1 MGILEQVTNL
11 KKQGIPDEK
20 IVNDLSQQGISP
32 NEISNALKQAEIK
45 NAVSGYGQD
54 EEMYPSI
61 MPPEETPVPEP
72 QAYEPQENYYQP
84 QEETYAPQEN
94 YIPQTQQYSQTQ
106 EQYLP
111 QEQTYSN
118 YQQNSSADLIME
130 IADQVASEK
139 IKKTQKLA
147 ESSSEATILLQ
158 NKFENLSNRLKKIET
173 IIDKLQI
180 AILEKVGS
188 YGQNLENIKKE
199 MSMMQDSFSKMISSP
214 KQKEE
219 THKKSS
225 KKK

>member
-11 KKQGIPDEK
+11 KKQGVPDDK
-20 IVNDLSQQGISP
+20 IVSDLSQQGISP

-45 NAVSGYGQD
+45 NAVSGVGQD

-61 MPPEETPVPEP
+61 MPAETQVP
-72 QAYEPQENYYQP
+72 EPQENYYQP
-84 QEETYAPQEN
+84 QEENYPPQETYA
-94 YIPQTQQYSQTQ
+94 PQTQQYAQAQ
-106 EQYLP
+106 EQYFP
-111 QEQTYSN
+111 QEQAYSN
-118 YQQNSSADLIME
+118 YQPNSSTDLIME

-158 NKFENLSNRLKKIET
+158 DKFENLSNRLKKIET

-188 YGQNLENIKKE
+188 YGNNLENIKKE

-214 KQKEE
+214 KEKKESS
-219 THKKSS
+219 KSS

>member
-11 KKQGIPDEK
+11 KKQGVPDDK
-20 IVNDLSQQGISP
+20 IVSDLSQQGISP

-61 MPPEETPVPEP
+61 MPAETQVP
-72 QAYEPQENYYQP
+72 EPQENYYQP
-84 QEETYAPQEN
+84 QEENYPPQETYA
-94 YIPQTQQYSQTQ
+94 PQTQQYAQAQ
-106 EQYLP
+106 EQYFP
-111 QEQTYSN
+111 QEQAYSN
-118 YQQNSSADLIME
+118 YQPNSSTDLIME

-158 NKFENLSNRLKKIET
+158 DKFENLSNRLKKIET

-188 YGQNLENIKKE
+188 YGNNLENIKKE

-214 KQKEE
+214 KEKKESS
-219 THKKSS
+219 KSS

>member
-11 KKQGIPDEK
+11 KKQGIPDDQ
-20 IVNDLSQQGISP
+20 IVSNLSQQGVSP

-54 EEMYPSI
+54 EELYPSI
-61 MPPEETPVPEP
+61 MPPEET
-72 QAYEPQENYYQP
+72 QAPEPQENYYQP
-84 QEETYAPQEN
+84 PEGNYAVQEN
-94 YIPQTQQYSQTQ
+94 YAPQTQQYSPAQ

-118 YQQNSSADLIME
+118 YQPNSNTDLIME

-158 NKFENLSNRLKKIET
+158 DKFENLSNRLKKIET

-188 YGQNLENIKKE
+188 YGNNLENIKKE

-214 KQKEE
+214 KGKEAS
-219 THKKSS
+219 KSS

>member
-11 KKQGIPDEK
+11 KKQGVPDDK
-20 IVNDLSQQGISP
+20 IVSDLSQQGISP

-61 MPPEETPVPEP
+61 MPAETQIP
-72 QAYEPQENYYQP
+72 EPQENYYQP
-84 QEETYAPQEN
+84 QEENYPQKETYA
-94 YIPQTQQYSQTQ
+94 PQTQQYAQAQ
-106 EQYLP
+106 EQYFP
-111 QEQTYSN
+111 QEQAYSN
-118 YQQNSSADLIME
+118 YQPNSSTDLIME

-158 NKFENLSNRLKKIET
+158 DKFENLSNRLKKIET

-188 YGQNLENIKKE
+188 YGNNLENIKKE

-214 KQKEE
+214 KEKKESS
-219 THKKSS
+219 KSS

>member
-11 KKQGIPDEK
+11 KKQGVPDDK
-20 IVNDLSQQGISP
+20 IVSDLSQQGISP

-61 MPPEETPVPEP
+61 MPSEETPVPEP

-84 QEETYAPQEN
+84 QEGNYPPQETYA
-94 YIPQTQQYSQTQ
+94 PQTQQYSPAQ

-118 YQQNSSADLIME
+118 YQPNSNADLIME

-188 YGQNLENIKKE
+188 YGNNLENIKKE

-214 KQKEE
+214 KEKKQSP
-219 THKKSS
+219 KSS